1 MKKKII
7 YFSIYIILLLN
18 LISVCMA
25 EEDTLILNYVD
36 GEEDKLTHINLD
48 ELKVSVS
55 GDSFSDIREAVENA
69 KDGDTITLSGT
80 YNSDKKNY

>member
-1 MKKKII
+1 
-7 YFSIYIILLLN
+7 
-18 LISVCMA
+18 MA